1 MTIGNFE
8 HLGAGSLEE
17 AAAAFEGKKD
27 GASIPGGAAVFTA
40 GGTDL
45 LGILKDRVHK
55 RYPARIVDLKQI
67 PGLAFIREE
76 GGDLSIGA
84 MTSLADIAA
93 NPIVRGRYG
102 LLAEAARSVASP
114 QIRNMATIGGNIC
127 QEPRCWYYRNPDNRF
142 DCLRKGGR
150 ACAALLGDN
159 RFHSIFGSARVGRPS
174 CSDEC
179 PDGID
184 IRAYMGLVREGDL
197 DGAARILLDRN
208 PIAAVTGRV
217 CPHYC
222 ERGCN
227 RNLFDESVSIRAV
240 ERRLGDY
247 ILENADRLYE
257 MPKAASGKRVAVVG
271 AGPAGLAAAFYL
283 RKAGHEVHVFDR
295 FPEAGGMLRYSIP
308 AYRLPPAVLRSLIAS
323 FERAGIVFEL
333 GVEIGAEAGADAT
346 SGGRSL
352 ASLRREYDSLFL
364 ATGAWEQK
372 SLRIEGSEVL
382 ESGIDFLA
390 TASGGGDAAAGGGD
404 AAAGG
409 GSHTGS
415 ATRPGTSLAGAEV
428 VVVGGGNVAVD
439 VAITAKRQGAKK
451 VTMVCLEARDEMPA
465 FPEEIEE
472 ALREGVGLLPSWGP
486 KRALLQGGRL
496 GGMEFVACASVF
508 DKEGRF
514 APVFDEARTMK
525 LDAARVILAI
535 GQSAELGYLGEAIR
549 SERGRIIVDAE
560 DQSTGSDGIFAGG
573 DATTGPASVIQAVAA
588 GRRAAKSIEIAFGGS
603 GRFVAR
609 DESAEDGEEGT
620 RELRGIK
627 PAVFE
632 HSGRVVARELPLDKR
647 CLDAEDVATLEGQ
660 AAQEEA
666 GRCLDCSC
674 VAVNASDMAPALL
687 ALGATI
693 HTTRR
698 RLDAEDFFAVR
709 NKSTT
714 RLMPGEIVTEIR
726 IPPQGSGTG
735 SAYRKF
741 RIRKSIDFPIVSVA
755 SNISIENGT
764 IVEARLAF
772 GAVAP
777 LPLRAKEVER
787 FLVGKRPDEATAEE
801 AAAIAVRGAL
811 PLASNGYKIQILKG
825 LVRRAVLGKE

>member
-1 MTIGNFE
+1 MTIGTFE
-8 HLGAGSLEE
+8 HIGAESVEE
-17 AAAAFEGKKD
+17 ATRAFEDQKD
-27 GASIPGGAAVFTA
+27 GASLPGGAVVFTA

-45 LGILKDRVHK
+45 LGILKDRVHR
-55 RYPARIVDLKQI
+55 RYPARIVDLKTI
-67 PGLAFIREE
+67 PGLSFIREE
-76 GGDLSIGA
+76 GGDLAIGA
-84 MTSLADIAA
+84 MTSLAEIAA
-93 NPIVRGRYG
+93 DPLVRGRYG

-150 ACAALLGDN
+150 ACAALLGDS
-159 RFHSIFGSARVGRPS
+159 RFHSIFGSARVGKPS

-184 IRAYMGLVREGDL
+184 IRAYMEFVREDDL

-247 ILENADRLYE
+247 ILENADRLYD
-257 MPKAASGKRVAVVG
+257 MPKATTGRRVAVVG
-271 AGPAGLAAAFYL
+271 SGPAGLAAAFYL
-283 RKAGHEVHVFDR
+283 RKSGHEVRVFDR
-295 FPEAGGMLRYSIP
+295 MPEAGGMLRYSIP
-308 AYRLPPAVLRSLIAS
+308 AYRLPQGVLRALITS

-333 GVEIGAEAGADAT
+333 GVEIGAGDGAADRGRGGAAAVGKAGPSLEA
-346 SGGRSL
+346 
-352 ASLRREYDSLFL
+352 LRREYDALFL

-372 SLRIEGSEVL
+372 SLRIEGSEAL

-390 TASGGGDAAAGGGD
+390 GAAG
-404 AAAGG
+404 AGESG
-409 GSHTGS
+409 EAGK
-415 ATRPGTSLAGAEV
+415 ATHPGASLVGAEV

-451 VTMVCLEARDEMPA
+451 VTMVCLESRDEMPA

-486 KRALLQGGRL
+486 KRALIQGGRL
-496 GGMEFVACASVF
+496 GGIEFVACASVF
-508 DKEGRF
+508 DNEGRF
-514 APVFDEARTMK
+514 SPVFDEARTMR
-525 LDAARVILAI
+525 LDASRVILAI
-535 GQSAELGYLGEAIR
+535 GQSAELGYLDGTVR
-549 SERGRIIVDAE
+549 SERGRILVDSA
-560 DQSTGSDGIFAGG
+560 DQATGSDGIFAGG

-588 GRRAAKSIEIAFGGS
+588 GRRAAASIVTAFGGD
-603 GRFVAR
+603 GRFVAS
-609 DESAEDGEEGT
+609 DESAQPGDSES
-620 RELRGIK
+620 RKLRAIRSD
-627 PAVFE
+627 VLE
-632 HSGRVVARELPLDKR
+632 HSGRVKAQELPLDKR
-647 CLDAEDVATLEGQ
+647 CLDAEDVATIAGE
-660 AAQEEA
+660 AAKEEA

-674 VAVNASDMAPALL
+674 VAVNASDLAPALL

-709 NKSTT
+709 NRSTT
-714 RLMPGEIVTEIR
+714 RLLPGEIVTEIR
-726 IPPQGSGTG
+726 IPAQSSGG
-735 SAYRKF
+735 RSEYRKF

-755 SNISIENGT
+755 SNISVENGT

-777 LPLRAKEVER
+777 LPLRAREIER
-787 FLVGKRPDEATAEE
+787 FLVGKKPDEATAEE
-801 AAAIAVRGAL
+801 AGAL
-811 PLASNGYKIQILKG
+811 AIRDAAPLGSNGYKLRILKG